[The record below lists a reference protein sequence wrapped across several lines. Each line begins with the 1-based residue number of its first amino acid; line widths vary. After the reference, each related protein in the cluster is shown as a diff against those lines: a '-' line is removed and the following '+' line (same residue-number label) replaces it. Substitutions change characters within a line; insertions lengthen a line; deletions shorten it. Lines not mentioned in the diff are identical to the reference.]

1 MADRQSRVEQ
11 RLAERNATIADNAA
25 KARLLKARFDSQ
37 RASQEGEEIIGGLTT
52 QLAKSGARLDTGA
65 PIALLAE
72 QAGELDLDQ
81 TLISAAAHDEA
92 SQFTDRATMLRFA
105 GRMARRKGKNLRM
118 ASVFAAIGQAA
129 SIGSQGQQ
137 QGFFGG
143 TKESGGT
150 TFSSE
155 SLGTNRAVRRR
166 RRGRSSLEFG
176 GF

>member
-37 RASQEGEEIIGGLTT
+37 RASQEGEEIIGSLTT

-92 SQFTDRATMLRFA
+92 SQFTDRATPVEK
-105 GRMARRKGKNLRM
+105 ARTFGWRLCSPLSGKQHLAVAKG
-118 ASVFAAIGQAA
+118 
-129 SIGSQGQQ
+129 
-137 QGFFGG
+137 
-143 TKESGGT
+143 
-150 TFSSE
+150 
-155 SLGTNRAVRRR
+155 
-166 RRGRSSLEFG
+166 
-176 GF
+176 